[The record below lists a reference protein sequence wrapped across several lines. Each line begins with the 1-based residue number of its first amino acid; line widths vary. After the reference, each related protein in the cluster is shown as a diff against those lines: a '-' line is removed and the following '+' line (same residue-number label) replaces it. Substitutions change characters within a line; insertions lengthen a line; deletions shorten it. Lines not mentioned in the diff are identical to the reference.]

1 MRARQLGITLGL
13 GTPGPFNAITDVP
26 GVRVGHSTLNQRI
39 DGRQVRTGVTLVQPR
54 AGAARLQPCF
64 AGCHVL
70 NGNGDATG
78 LEWIREAGLLTTP
91 IAITNTHSVG
101 AVRDA
106 LIAEERAELGDSGLY
121 WCMPVVMETF
131 DGLLND
137 IWGQHVGAR
146 QVGEALAC
154 AESGPVR
161 EGSVGGG
168 TGMICHEFKGGIGSA
183 SRRLPAEQG
192 GWTVGALV
200 QANHGQRRELRVDGY
215 PVGRRLGDIPS
226 PFSEEGTPGMGSI
239 VVILAT
245 DAPLLPH
252 QCQRLAQRA
261 SIGIARTGGGTE
273 DSSGDV
279 FLAFATGN
287 QDLPP
292 ADYARKD
299 LPQSTPLRMLHLA
312 VVRRGGGGGGR
323 SHRQRAAGR
332 RGHAHRGRPAG
343 ARAEGGDAP
352 GGAARDRLAGTLKA
366 AQRQPRVRATASL
379 KRTCQRRAVPAST
392 RGWNSVR
399 VLRGSASS

>member
-299 LPQSTPLRMLHLA
+299 LPQSTPLRMLNNDHISPLFAAAAEA
-312 VVRRGGGGGGR
+312 VEEAIVNVL
-323 SHRQRAAGR
+323 
-332 RGHAHRGRPAG
+332 
-343 ARAEGGDAP
+343 
-352 GGAARDRLAGTLKA
+352 LAGEDMRTEDGRLVPALKG
-366 AQRQPRVRATASL
+366 RVRATASL